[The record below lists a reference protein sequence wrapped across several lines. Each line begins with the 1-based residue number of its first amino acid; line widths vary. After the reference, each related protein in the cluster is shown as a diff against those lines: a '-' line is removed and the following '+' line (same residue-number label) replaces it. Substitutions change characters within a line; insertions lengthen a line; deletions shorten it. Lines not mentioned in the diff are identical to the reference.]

1 MSETYCGKSCLECTY
16 KEELNCPGCMAGPG
30 KRYYGDC
37 SLAKCCADK
46 GHLTC
51 ETCQNSGHCGTYR
64 NRTDMP
70 EQRIKRRE
78 AEFAERK
85 RLAQRAPILGKWL
98 SVLFWLV
105 IPSTVASLMTN
116 ENIVSAVPALFIP
129 GIILQA
135 ATVLVYTFVL
145 LQLGKLEER
154 YQTAALCGLISSGV
168 TILLNLFT
176 GGENAGWTL
185 LITIPASIVS
195 MAAKYNEFNA
205 HSEVLVGVDS
215 DLCYQWSLLWKWY
228 IGCYAAILGS
238 VLLVA
243 IAALLGVLVMLAA
256 AIGIIVVGIL
266 EMVYLYKTA
275 KLFRL
280 YAALPPVE

>member
-37 SLAKCCADK
+37 GLAKCCTDK
-46 GHLTC
+46 GHRTC

-64 NRTDMP
+64 SRTGMP

-78 AEFAERK
+78 AELAERE
-85 RLAQRAPILGKWL
+85 RLAKRAPILGKWL

-105 IPSTVASLMTN
+105 IPSTVAALMTN
-116 ENIVSAVPALFIP
+116 ENIVSAVPALFVP
-129 GIILQA
+129 GMILQA
-135 ATVLVYTFVL
+135 LTVLAYVIVL
-145 LQLGKLEER
+145 LQLSKLEPC
-154 YQTAALCGLISSGV
+154 YQTAAVCYLLGNGA

-176 GGENAGWTL
+176 GGENANWTL
-185 LITIPASIVS
+185 LITIPAAILGMV
-195 MAAKYNEFNA
+195 AKYNEFNA

-228 IGCYAAILGS
+228 IGCYAVVLGS
-238 VLLVA
+238 VLLVSLAA
-243 IAALLGVLVMLAA
+243 ILSVLVMLAA
-256 AIGIIVVGIL
+256 LIGIIVVSIL